1 MKLTK
6 EMIDKVRHIEGFPL
20 GSDED
25 IIALSQPPYYTACP
39 NPFIEDFIK
48 EHGKPYNE
56 ENDKYFCE
64 PFATDVTEGKNDPVY
79 NAHTYHTKV
88 PYKAIMNYI
97 LHYTE
102 PGDIIL
108 DGFSGSGM
116 TGVAAHLCG
125 YENVKYSN
133 NLNTGIR
140 YSVLND
146 LSPAAALISSIYCGY
161 YDLEDLQLEIQKV
174 RNMCFEKF
182 GWLYSTTHVDR
193 LGNAISDLTGSSIGE
208 INYVV
213 WSDVLICPSCS
224 SDIVFWDVAVDSQT
238 KKVKDEFTCKTCNT
252 KLDKKSCMN
261 SRTIVYDE
269 ALGKQIEINK
279 SLPVEI
285 HYKVNGKR
293 YTRDIRSEDFEYL
306 EKIEKHR
313 LSSWFPKD
321 RMIEGKES
329 RRNDKNGLTHVHHFF
344 TKRNLIAMSSY
355 LEIIRFSKPEY
366 QNILRFIL
374 QSFIFHLSKLN
385 RKVPGGIG
393 RHLSGTL
400 YLPSLS
406 CEVSFFELFDRK
418 IDDILESLSITNQN
432 KNSTII
438 SQGSTTSLE
447 NIPSNSIDYIFTD
460 PPFGDNLSYSEL
472 SFIWEAWLNIKT
484 NYTTEAVMNTSH
496 GKSIVEYQSLM
507 TKCISEYFRV
517 LKPSRWITVEFHNSK
532 NSVWMAI
539 QESIQKAGFVIADVR
554 ILNKKQESFKQ
565 VNSQGAVKQDL
576 VISAYKPKESFRKE
590 LISHHGTVQ
599 TAWDFVRQ
607 HLEKLPVVVQKGNKI
622 EIIVER
628 QDFLLFD
635 RMIAFHIVNSISV
648 PLDAA
653 DFYKGLDE
661 KFIKRDNMYF
671 LHDQVNEYDN
681 ARIQNDVEDIQF
693 SLFVSNEKTAI
704 AWLYQQLAIPQTY
717 SMIQPKFMQ
726 EIRSVDKYEKLP
738 ELLEL
743 LEENF
748 LKENNGEWYIPDI
761 NKATD
766 VIRLR
771 EKKLVKEFEEYLSTS
786 GKLKKFRTEAVRAG
800 FAKLWKDKNFD
811 LIVKTAER
819 LPEEV
824 VQEDEK
830 LLMYYDLSLSRL
842 G

>member
-1 MKLTK
+1 M
-6 EMIDKVRHIEGFPL
+6 
-20 GSDED
+20 
-25 IIALSQPPYYTACP
+25 
-39 NPFIEDFIK
+39 
-48 EHGKPYNE
+48 
-56 ENDKYFCE
+56 
-64 PFATDVTEGKNDPVY
+64 
-79 NAHTYHTKV
+79 
-88 PYKAIMNYI
+88 
-97 LHYTE
+97 
-102 PGDIIL
+102 
-108 DGFSGSGM
+108 
-116 TGVAAHLCG
+116 
-125 YENVKYSN
+125 
-133 NLNTGIR
+133 
-140 YSVLND
+140 
-146 LSPAAALISSIYCGY
+146 
-161 YDLEDLQLEIQKV
+161 
-174 RNMCFEKF
+174 
-182 GWLYSTTHVDR
+182 
-193 LGNAISDLTGSSIGE
+193 
-208 INYVV
+208 
-213 WSDVLICPSCS
+213 
-224 SDIVFWDVAVDSQT
+224 
-238 KKVKDEFTCKTCNT
+238 
-252 KLDKKSCMN
+252 
-261 SRTIVYDE
+261 
-269 ALGKQIEINK
+269 
-279 SLPVEI
+279 
-285 HYKVNGKR
+285 
-293 YTRDIRSEDFEYL
+293 
-306 EKIEKHR
+306 
-313 LSSWFPKD
+313 
-321 RMIEGKES
+321 
-329 RRNDKNGLTHVHHFF
+329 
-344 TKRNLIAMSSY
+344 
-355 LEIIRFSKPEY
+355 
-366 QNILRFIL
+366 
-374 QSFIFHLSKLN
+374 
-385 RKVPGGIG
+385 
-393 RHLSGTL
+393 SGTL

-590 LISHHGTVQ
+590 FISHHGTVQ

-786 GKLKKFRTEAVRAG
+786 GKLKKFRTEAIRAG